1 MEDLTEETGENY
13 VVGYYNRD
21 EVEYTQYVSII
32 VNGEEIVLEGIT
44 ITWLEDVCAVSFSKS
59 EVAAAAEAH
68 GYAEGEYVVRFTFVP
83 YGDDGSFDYSITF
96 DNLAEEGAE
105 PEQPEGE
112 IVEEVPEE
120 VVPAA

>member
-1 MEDLTEETGENY
+1 M
-13 VVGYYNRD
+13 
-21 EVEYTQYVSII
+21 
-32 VNGEEIVLEGIT
+32 
-44 ITWLEDVCAVSFSKS
+44 SFSKS
-59 EVAAAAEAH
+59 EVAAAAEAL
-68 GYAEGEYVVRFTFVP
+68 GYAEGEYEVRFTFVP